1 MNYQEKVKLFQIASG
16 QPVSDTPRQLTKEEH
31 EFRDNLLREEIR
43 ELQYAIVDNNRVE
56 ILDALCD
63 IVYVALGTCNSTG
76 VRHYFTDSDY
86 EYEYIDRD
94 EGLDELKSYSD
105 KDLDYCIS
113 SVVSVCYGLSN
124 LFGFKLKNF
133 KTALDRV
140 HESNMSKFTYDIKTA
155 EKTQEFYKKQGIDT
169 YLETRNKLTTIY
181 RKEDGKVLKS
191 VEYHPVYLDDLVTP
205 INGKEVKP

>member
-1 MNYQEKVKLFQIASG
+1 MNYQEKVRLFQIASG
-16 QPVSDTPRQLTKEEH
+16 QPVSDTPRQLTKEEYD
-31 EFRDNLLREEIR
+31 FRDNLLREEIR

-63 IVYVALGTCNSTG
+63 IKYVNDGTANQMGFEQCDEWEFCNYGFCREVTNEEKVDWSK
-76 VRHYFTDSDY
+76 
-86 EYEYIDRD
+86 
-94 EGLDELKSYSD
+94 EL
-105 KDLDYCIS
+105 LN
-113 SVVSVCYGLSN
+113 GLSN
-124 LFGFKLKNF
+124 IVYSDYVDIINSYVFELAACLDFTLENF

-191 VEYHPVYLDDLVTP
+191 VEYHPVYLEDL
-205 INGKEVKP
+205 I